1 MLERAGR
8 AAVCLALCS
17 GGLVLA
23 CSAAP
28 GPRRPPRLDRAEL
41 GDAGAIATRDFPAW
55 TRPSHGD
62 LRQALTIAIRDGVSG
77 RGFEGRG
84 VVVVRPGHALRMIL
98 LGPGGTTAMDVW
110 IRDGRWRVAI
120 PALDRVVRGDGST
133 PKEKMRGLP
142 IGLLSRWLVAPFGGS
157 LVAAHAG
164 RVDVSGRVVSDE
176 TTGPGGARSFVAFSR
191 RDGVFE
197 ARARQVTP
205 SSILAHAWWFESGKL
220 VAYLDGEEQSLGDA
234 IVPRVAHYVSL
245 DPPMRVDVTAT
256 ETSPIA
262 PGELGPATF
271 ADPDQADSP

>member
-8 AAVCLALCS
+8 AAVCLAFPF
-17 GGLVLA
+17 VFA
-23 CSAAP
+23 CAAAP

-41 GDAGAIATRDFPAW
+41 TDAGAITKRDFPRWA
-55 TRPSHGD
+55 RASRGD

-110 IRDGRWRVAI
+110 IRDGRWRVSI
-120 PALDRVVRGDGST
+120 PALDRVVRGDAST

-142 IGLLSRWLVAPFGGS
+142 IGLLSRWLVAPFGGA

-164 RVDVSGRVVSDE
+164 RVDAEGRVLADD
-176 TTGPGGARSFVAFSR
+176 TAGPDGTRSFVAFSR

-197 ARARQVTP
+197 ARARQVSP
-205 SSILAHAWWFESGKL
+205 SSIAAHAWWFEHGKV
-220 VAYLDGEEQSLGDA
+220 VAYLDGEEQLLGDA

-256 ETSPIA
+256 ESMPVA
-262 PGELGPATF
+262 PGELGPSTF